1 MLKRLFIQLL
11 ILLIIGSIYCQY
23 IVLKFRTNINLNSI
37 NENNYIKLTTE
48 QQIYVDLKIGET
60 NQVIPMTLKSMKYP
74 TFVVSSKAEEEDI
87 LVKYD
92 ESKSPNTLKY
102 LIEDKIE
109 NLYIYDFTKG
119 YYVSDNLE
127 FDSSNIYNNFTYIL
141 ATQMNAIVKNI
152 SGEIGL
158 SKKTENKT
166 NYIYPQKT
174 NFIEQ
179 LYNNKLISKKI
190 FGIKYDTEYEGRL
203 ILGAALDEIDSW
215 YKPDEQIIN
224 EIDNDVPNNN
234 RDDWLI
240 KFNVNFK
247 KNQDEEFNEKSYG
260 FLQFEFGLIIGSNNY
275 YQNFILNYF
284 ETKQCTK
291 NTINSS
297 PYSFYQ
303 YTCDNENQFEDFPDL
318 NLSLE
323 DKYNFSFNKI
333 ELFKKFGNKYFFL
346 IVFQIS
352 QININYWR
360 LGQLFFRKYPT
371 FLINDGKT
379 GQFLYYPINKDKE
392 DEGDEGESEDENE
405 NEGGES
411 ENEGEESEN
420 EGGESENEGGES
432 ENQPVKP
439 SDTDKK
445 DDDENT
451 GLIVSLSVLIPL
463 IVIGIVAFLIYHYRK
478 RNKKFNILLKDLPES
493 DSNES
498 YPIID
503 N

>member
-60 NQVIPMTLKSMKYP
+60 NQVIPMTLKTMKYP

-127 FDSSNIYNNFTYIL
+127 FDTSNIYNNFTYIL
-141 ATQMNAIVKNI
+141 ATKMNAIVKNI

-174 NFIEQ
+174 NFVEQ

-224 EIDNDVPNNN
+224 EID
-234 RDDWLI
+234 
-240 KFNVNFK
+240 
-247 KNQDEEFNEKSYG
+247 
-260 FLQFEFGLIIGSNNY
+260 
-275 YQNFILNYF
+275 
-284 ETKQCTK
+284 
-291 NTINSS
+291 
-297 PYSFYQ
+297 
-303 YTCDNENQFEDFPDL
+303 
-318 NLSLE
+318 
-323 DKYNFSFNKI
+323 
-333 ELFKKFGNKYFFL
+333 
-346 IVFQIS
+346 
-352 QININYWR
+352 
-360 LGQLFFRKYPT
+360 
-371 FLINDGKT
+371 
-379 GQFLYYPINKDKE
+379 
-392 DEGDEGESEDENE
+392 
-405 NEGGES
+405 
-411 ENEGEESEN
+411 
-420 EGGESENEGGES
+420 
-432 ENQPVKP
+432 
-439 SDTDKK
+439 
-445 DDDENT
+445 
-451 GLIVSLSVLIPL
+451 
-463 IVIGIVAFLIYHYRK
+463 
-478 RNKKFNILLKDLPES
+478 
-493 DSNES
+493 
-498 YPIID
+498 
-503 N
+503 